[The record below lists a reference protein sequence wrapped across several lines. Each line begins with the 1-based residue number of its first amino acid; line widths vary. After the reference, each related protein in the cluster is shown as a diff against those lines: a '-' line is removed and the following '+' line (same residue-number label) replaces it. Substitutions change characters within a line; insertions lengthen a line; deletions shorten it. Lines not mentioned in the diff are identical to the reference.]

1 MYESR
6 NNRTKV
12 RTKPRVTKHAKYEV
26 ESSSDDSYDSDE
38 KPMIMPKIFITQNKN
53 KNKGGV
59 GPLKYLGPGLYR

>member
-12 RTKPRVTKHAKYEV
+12 RTKPRVTKRAKYEV

-38 KPMIMPKIFITQNKN
+38 KPMIMPKILITQK
-53 KNKGGV
+53 KKK
-59 GPLKYLGPGLYR
+59 LKMKAV